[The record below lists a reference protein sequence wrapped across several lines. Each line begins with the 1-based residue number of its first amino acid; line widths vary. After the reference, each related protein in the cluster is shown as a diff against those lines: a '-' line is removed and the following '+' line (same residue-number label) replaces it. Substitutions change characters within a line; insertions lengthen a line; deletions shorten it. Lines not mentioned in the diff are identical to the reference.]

1 MSRSGLR
8 RQPLHGAAA
17 TRREPPPEVRLA
29 PADTSPSPGRRRANN
44 MDGGKIRG
52 KPVGFSEDSE
62 DLDSSQDSQ
71 LSDFSGEES
80 TGPSPVASRTR
91 SKDSVE
97 RDLMRKRTAKAAAK
111 ARAQNKEN
119 IETVTQ
125 NKPSARTSSIIRSD
139 RAKVDSAKTSPKQ
152 TTNVADLCMYIAIT
166 GFVIVVLT
174 AVVLPMFRKDQH
186 QLQGSPAIDSPE
198 MYKEHVRKLK
208 TMFPNQNKRAW
219 TVVGAMGRALL
230 YPPAIITQPAVLLV
244 AAMPGTHDTAKCV
257 ARHIAQ
263 GFDKRPTII
272 HGEKLRDLDADEA
285 KKHLDEVLHAG
296 FSQGGK
302 AALVYSLQDIP
313 LQANLIFHSYC
324 DNTNAPYKETAI
336 ILVLQL
342 EEPISMDRSNS
353 EIEGEVLDRLQS
365 HLGRGG
371 VLDIDK
377 VGALMSRMAGFVLVV
392 DESDNLPTSCSL

>member
-8 RQPLHGAAA
+8 RQPLHAAAA
-17 TRREPPPEVRLA
+17 TRREAPPEVRLA
-29 PADTSPSPGRRRANN
+29 PAEASPSPGRRRGN

-97 RDLMRKRTAKAAAK
+97 RDLLRKRTAKFKAAAK

-119 IETVTQ
+119 VETVTQ
-125 NKPSARTSSIIRSD
+125 TKSSAARTCTIRYD
-139 RAKVDSAKTSPKQ
+139 RAKVDGATTSPKQ

-174 AVVLPMFRKDQH
+174 AIALPMFRKDQH

-198 MYKEHVRKLK
+198 MYKEHV
-208 TMFPNQNKRAW
+208 
-219 TVVGAMGRALL
+219 VGAMGRALL

-244 AAMPGTHDTAKCV
+244 AAAPGTHDTARCV
-257 ARHIAQ
+257 ARHVAQ
-263 GFDKRPTII
+263 GFDKRPTIV
-272 HGEKLRDLDADEA
+272 HGEKLRGLDADEA

-302 AALVYSLQDIP
+302 AAVVYSLQDIP

-392 DESDNLPTSCSL
+392 DKNDDLPTSCS